1 MGRSYDQLRCE
12 IVQLF
17 ANGRLGPSNRGS
29 SGSLAIN
36 DLSGTEA
43 QSGRSDRHRLDQVGS
58 ARPVSK
64 TRSRREDHCRGHPFL
79 LVHIR
84 PLGAEVR
91 SGQKRSSRPRKATS
105 GLPRVLLHAFGHAI
119 GWSLGTNAPLPPMTA
134 TWSICPITLPGM
146 KDQFD

>member
-58 ARPVSK
+58 ASSVSK
-64 TRSRREDHCRGHPFL
+64 TRSRREDRRDRIISGTALNRNRSRFVRRNRSTHRIVPRDGVKQPTRQETRRLPPRAARREGMGSGRAGPDRTWRGG
-79 LVHIR
+79 R
-84 PLGAEVR
+84 
-91 SGQKRSSRPRKATS
+91 
-105 GLPRVLLHAFGHAI
+105 
-119 GWSLGTNAPLPPMTA
+119 GWSG
-134 TWSICPITLPGM
+134 
-146 KDQFD
+146 